1 MVDPLSD
8 RSEALGL
15 ILSIEKEGKGKKET
29 RTIWS
34 TDKPLLN
41 PPDGSASGLLCS
53 GAAGEVSKCFAGMNP
68 RPQDPGLSIWKLSSK
83 EK

>member
-34 TDKPLLN
+34 ADKPLLN
-41 PPDGSASGLLCS
+41 RLMALHLAFSAVGLQERLVN
-53 GAAGEVSKCFAGMNP
+53 ALQE
-68 RPQDPGLSIWKLSSK
+68 
-83 EK
+83 